1 MEKIVIKKVLKQDLP
16 VEEELEEL
24 EEPVKVT
31 DDEEEL
37 DNEEPGFKEKE
48 EEEVPSEGDY

>member
-24 EEPVKVT
+24 EEPIKVT